1 MNERGPNYFY
11 RTLEPTGYKAEDCR
25 MLICVVRDDL
35 RHDVEDTIQEC
46 NGDRIE
52 VGKECDQGDGTR
64 IAGPE
69 PVVTKL
75 RKLRW
80 CGPLAQCK
88 YRRACR
94 RGCLHG
100 RFRPTTWPT
109 GTVRAAD
116 KRTSPSTHREAEGQR
131 FRSGRDHTYGSLLC

>member
-1 MNERGPNYFY
+1 
-11 RTLEPTGYKAEDCR
+11 

-80 CGPLAQCK
+80 CGPGAMQVSEGLSARLFTRALPAHYLAN
-88 YRRACR
+88 
-94 RGCLHG
+94 
-100 RFRPTTWPT
+100 
-109 GTVRAAD
+109 
-116 KRTSPSTHREAEGQR
+116 
-131 FRSGRDHTYGSLLC
+131 RDFSCCG